1 MRVFSLQR
9 SIDGRIK
16 LRRISKCLK
25 THYVSVIINW
35 ENMDFIFAN
44 VFSYNMSSHYLLPK
58 ADDVLEELR
67 YKRESEESSEV

>member
-1 MRVFSLQR
+1 M
-9 SIDGRIK
+9 
-16 LRRISKCLK
+16 
-25 THYVSVIINW
+25 SVIINW